1 MKSPFVAVFV
11 PPKSKTTH
19 NLSDLSSLYIA
30 AKAAEKVA
38 LDHVTSAKSTD
49 VVAVVATTA

>member
-1 MKSPFVAVFV
+1 MKSPFVSVLL

-19 NLSDLSSLYIA
+19 NLSLWSSLYIA
-30 AKAAEKVA
+30 AKAAVKVA